1 MTSDPQRLNGYVE
14 VWKTAVDNVV
24 ELLGGLTDDEWSTPT
39 DLPGWDVR
47 AVAAHLAHIESELSG
62 VEQTKV
68 EVPDLEHL
76 TAPSS
81 LYTESGLIARESLSN
96 KEIVHEL
103 LQACN
108 VRLKQLHEHPPTDGS
123 AAPPFTPGGLP
134 WDWERLLRNRPLDI
148 WMHEQD
154 IRRAVGRPGGM
165 NTPGAAHCVIVL
177 TMSFPLSVGK
187 HVAPPAGT
195 TVMLDVRGGHPVH
208 LAVEVNADGRAVP
221 MSHDPDD
228 PTVHLRMGTETFTIL
243 GGGRRTP
250 EDLQVEIVGDQDL
263 GRAVLVAMAVTP

>member
-1 MTSDPQRLNGYVE
+1 MTSDQQRLNGYVD
-14 VWKTAVDNVV
+14 VWKTTVDNVV
-24 ELLGGLTDDEWSTPT
+24 ELLGGLTDDEWSNPT
-39 DLPGWDVR
+39 DLAGWDVR

-62 VEQTKV
+62 VEQAKV
-68 EVPDLEHL
+68 VVPELEHL
-76 TAPSS
+76 TAPSA

-96 KEIVHEL
+96 QEIVHEL

-108 VRLKQLHEHPPTDGS
+108 VRLKELHENPPTDGS
-123 AAPPFTPGGLP
+123 AAPPFTPGGVP
-134 WDWERLLRNRPLDI
+134 WDWERLLGNRPLDI
-148 WMHEQD
+148 WMHDQD
-154 IRRAVGRPGGM
+154 IRRAVRRPGGM
-165 NTPGAAHCVIVL
+165 NTPGAAHCVMVL

-195 TVMLDVRGGHPVH
+195 TVVLDVRGGHPVH

-221 MSHDPDD
+221 MPHDPLD
-228 PTVHLRMGTETFTIL
+228 PTVRLRMDTETFTIL

-250 EDLQVEIVGDQDL
+250 EDLPVEIIGDQDL